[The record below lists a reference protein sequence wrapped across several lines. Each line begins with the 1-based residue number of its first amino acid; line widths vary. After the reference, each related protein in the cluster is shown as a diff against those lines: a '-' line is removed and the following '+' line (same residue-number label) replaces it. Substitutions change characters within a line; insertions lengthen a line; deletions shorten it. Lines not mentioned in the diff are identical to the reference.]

1 MKSSKSCLCFNGN
14 FLLIVMLCLVC
25 LASGVNGSPG
35 CQSKEHEISLKCMK
49 SKQGKTNQGPKIEAT
64 METTKASTTSNY
76 QLFKC
81 VSCVF
86 TTDDHTTYYN
96 HVYEKHKC
104 QGFVCDI
111 GECLKYYTT
120 TNGFNYHLRTH
131 GVLKSFKC
139 HFCGIGFAHQEV
151 HDAHEKSHQENEK
164 PLKCIFCDM
173 RFCCNYEHDRHQGVC
188 QCNPSI
194 DIRCKIC
201 DKHFKG
207 RQNLLHLRSFH
218 SQKGNFMCESCH
230 KLFSQEP
237 ELENHTKSRECLKH
251 LCCTL

>member
-1 MKSSKSCLCFNGN
+1 MC
-14 FLLIVMLCLVC
+14 
-25 LASGVNGSPG
+25 
-35 CQSKEHEISLKCMK
+35 H
-49 SKQGKTNQGPKIEAT
+49 
-64 METTKASTTSNY
+64 
-76 QLFKC
+76 
-81 VSCVF
+81 CVF

-120 TNGFNYHLRTH
+120 TNGFNYHLWTH

-201 DKHFKG
+201 EQAVSKG
-207 RQNLLHLRSFH
+207 G
-218 SQKGNFMCESCH
+218 KICCH
-230 KLFSQEP
+230 IWEASIHKKQILCLKVVTQLFSQEP

-251 LCCTL
+251 SYCTL